1 MDYNEKYC
9 LSIHKAVDEKLS
21 EHSERLDAMH
31 DVLRSIELSNATLT
45 GILERLAADSKSYG
59 DRISKLE
66 MRPAGLWD
74 KVIFGVIGALVALI
88 IDALASKIL

>member
-59 DRISKLE
+59 DRISRLE